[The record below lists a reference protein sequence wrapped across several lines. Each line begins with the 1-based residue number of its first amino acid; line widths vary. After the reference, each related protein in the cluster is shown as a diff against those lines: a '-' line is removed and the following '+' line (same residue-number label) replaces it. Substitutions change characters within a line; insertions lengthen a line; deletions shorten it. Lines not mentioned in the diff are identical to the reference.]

1 MIGPVSG
8 TGRTMMA
15 SLQQAMEKGMPPDQ
29 AIQYVKSMATQG
41 VAPLADLYAM
51 MNQFQRLKQKQTQP
65 PQTPPT
71 IRDQLNIMDQQQ
83 QMQPQQDTSARAGG
97 VGGLGGPTS
106 YADANYA
113 GQPMDRGLGAIDAG
127 LMEYPQ
133 FNGGGIVAMASG
145 ALADSEEPGFFER
158 SGLPFV
164 TTERGI
170 AANREALANFFTPRK
185 AGISVIR
192 EAQKL
197 AKEGKVNEALELLRS
212 ENIDPSQA
220 FGEELPASSRA
231 ATETAPAPTQAA
243 PPSPVSTA
251 ANPFATAP
259 TSTSGAGFDVNLM
272 GARFDTFGRPIAQDQ
287 AIVPAPARD
296 VTAAAPT
303 GGRTAPATTGLR
315 RMTEEKPKETSS
327 YLQELKD
334 LRESEG
340 LGKARAE
347 RMAYLTNE
355 EKNLA
360 KEFGSDKML
369 AFAEAGFRM
378 AGAASRPGATFLGAL
393 SEGAMSGTQAL
404 RALNKEYRLNK
415 RTINDAV
422 YQLREADEAE
432 KEGDI
437 KTALNMRENAK
448 TRLLEAEKFNMNLE
462 NDIMVM
468 NMRLSGAKEVAQ
480 IQAGGRGGGTAGFRQ
495 MQLQLKALQDA
506 KSQADRV
513 YLSTKL
519 TDPKTAVD
527 ARQQSE
533 QLQQQI
539 NALVGLSGMS
549 GMAMESA
556 SAIPD
561 DVLQA
566 LSKYR

>member
-51 MNQFQRLKQKQTQP
+51 MNQFQRLKQKQAQP

-71 IRDQLNIMDQQQ
+71 IRDQLNMMDQQQ
-83 QMQPQQDTSARAGG
+83 QMPRQMPQQGNIQQMQAPA
-97 VGGLGGPTS
+97 P
-106 YADANYA
+106 A

-133 FNGGGIVAMASG
+133 FAGGGIVAMASG

-164 TTERGI
+164 TTERGL
-170 AANREALANFFTPRK
+170 AANKKALDEFFTLRRS
-185 AGISVIR
+185 GGSVVL
-192 EAQKL
+192 EARKL
-197 AKEGKVNEALELLRS
+197 AKEGKINEALELLRS

-251 ANPFATAP
+251 ANPFAGT
-259 TSTSGAGFDVNLM
+259 GGVGFDINLG
-272 GARFDTFGRPIAQDQ
+272 GARTDAFGRPIAQDQ
-287 AIVPAPARD
+287 AIVPTPARD
-296 VTAAAPT
+296 VATAST
-303 GGRTAPATTGLR
+303 EKRTAPATTGLR

-393 SEGAMSGTQAL
+393 AEGAMSGTQAL

-468 NMRLSGAKEVAQ
+468 NMRLSGAERVAT
-480 IQAGGRGGGTAGFRQ
+480 IQSGGRGSTAGFRQ
-495 MQLQLKALQDA
+495 LQLQLQALQNA
-506 KSQADRV
+506 KGQADRV

-519 TDPKTAVD
+519 TDSDTAKQ
-527 ARQQSE
+527 AKQESE
-533 QLQQQI
+533 RLQQQI
-539 NALVGLSGMS
+539 NALVGLSG
-549 GMAMESA
+549 
-556 SAIPD
+556 SAIGSMSAVPTTGMTGKVID
-561 DVLQA
+561 FSA
-566 LSKYR
+566 LE

>member
-8 TGRTMMA
+8 TGRAMMA
-15 SLQQAMEKGMPPDQ
+15 SLQQAIQKGMPPDQ
-29 AIQYVKSMATQG
+29 AIQYVKGMATQG
-41 VAPLADLYAM
+41 VAPLADLYSM
-51 MNQFQRLKQKQTQP
+51 MNQFQRLKQQQVKP

-71 IRDQLNIMDQQQ
+71 IRDQLNMMDQQQ
-83 QMQPQQDTSARAGG
+83 QMPGQMPQQGNIQQMQAPA
-97 VGGLGGPTS
+97 P
-106 YADANYA
+106 A

-127 LMEYPQ
+127 LMEYPK

-145 ALADSEEPGFFER
+145 ALADSEDPGFLER

-164 TTERGI
+164 STERGL

-231 ATETAPAPTQAA
+231 ATETARAPAPSQAA
-243 PPSPVSTA
+243 PPSPVPSA
-251 ANPFATAP
+251 ANPFAGT
-259 TSTSGAGFDVNLM
+259 GGVGFDINLG
-272 GARFDTFGRPIAQDQ
+272 GARTDAFGRPIAQDQ

-303 GGRTAPATTGLR
+303 GGRAAPATTGLR

-347 RMAYLTNE
+347 RMTYLTNE

-369 AFAEAGFRM
+369 AFAESGFRM

-393 SEGAMSGTQAL
+393 AEGAMSGTQAL

-415 RTINDAV
+415 RTINDAM
-422 YQLREADEAE
+422 YQMREADEAE

-468 NMRLSGAKEVAQ
+468 NMRLSGAERVAT
-480 IQAGGRGGGTAGFRQ
+480 IQSGGRGSTAGFRQ
-495 MQLQLKALQDA
+495 TQLQLQALQNS

-513 YLSTKL
+513 FLTTRL
-519 TDPKTAVD
+519 TDPNTAKQ
-527 ARQQSE
+527 ARQESE
-533 QLQQQI
+533 RLQQQI
-539 NALVGLSGMS
+539 NELLGLSGVATGSMS
-549 GMAMESA
+549 AVPTTGMTGNV
-556 SAIPD
+556 ID
-561 DVLQA
+561 FNA
-566 LSKYR
+566 LG

>member
-15 SLQQAMEKGMPPDQ
+15 SLQQAIQKGMPPDQ

-51 MNQFQRLKQKQTQP
+51 MNQFQRLKQKQVQP

-71 IRDQLNIMDQQQ
+71 IRDELNMMDQQQ
-83 QMQPQQDTSARAGG
+83 MQGQMPQGNIQQMQAP
-97 VGGLGGPTS
+97 PPP
-106 YADANYA
+106 

-127 LMEYPQ
+127 RMQYPQ
-133 FNGGGIVAMASG
+133 FAGGGIVAMAAG
-145 ALADSEEPGFFER
+145 ELADSDPDNENVESEFSYLKR
-158 SGLPFV
+158 LQKQ
-164 TTERGI
+164 
-170 AANREALANFFTPRK
+170 ALATGDIATARDIQKSIDAALAGSK
-185 AGISVIR
+185 ARAGEAMLGPISS
-192 EAQKL
+192 
-197 AKEGKVNEALELLRS
+197 ALEFLGER
-212 ENIDPSQA
+212 A
-220 FGEELPASSRA
+220 FRTTPEELGRGAQA
-231 ATETAPAPTQAA
+231 QAQAA

-251 ANPFATAP
+251 ASPFAGTGD
-259 TSTSGAGFDVNLM
+259 TGFDVNLM
-272 GARFDTFGRPIAQDQ
+272 GGRFDTFGRPVAQDQ

-296 VTAAAPT
+296 VAAAT
-303 GGRTAPATTGLR
+303 AGKRTAPATTGLR
-315 RMTEEKPKETSS
+315 RMTEEQPKDTKA

-393 SEGAMSGTQAL
+393 AEGAMSGTQAL

-415 RTINDAV
+415 RTINDAM
-422 YQLREADEAE
+422 YQLREADETE

-448 TRLLEAEKFNMNLE
+448 ARLLEAEKFNMNLE

-480 IQAGGRGGGTAGFRQ
+480 IQAGGRGSTSGFRQ

-506 KSQADRV
+506 KSQFDREAI
-513 YLSTKL
+513 SSQFMN
-519 TDPKTAVD
+519 PKAATV
-527 ARQQSE
+527 ARQKSE

-539 NALVGLSGMS
+539 NALVGLSGIATESMS
-549 GMAMESA
+549 AVPTTGMTGKVIDFSA
-556 SAIPD
+556 
-561 DVLQA
+561 LE
-566 LSKYR
+566 